1 MHGSVTP
8 AIVGVSQAYLAWPKI
23 TEMDPLLAQRDT
35 TRTRLTRVKQAES
48 EQIVDVGSGRDRAR
62 VPAVPGRGARL
73 RQAGEP
79 AAVLRGSRSVPGPLP
94 RRSGRRLAAT
104 REQASMIR
112 RHIIWRNSHAYDERL
127 RRVIDRANVA

>member
-48 EQIVDVGSGRDRAR
+48 EQIVDVGSGRDQAR
-62 VPAVPGRGARL
+62 VPAVPGRGHGFAKLENRPPFYAAAGRFL
-73 RQAGEP
+73 DRYPGGQAE
-79 AAVLRGSRSVPGPLP
+79 
-94 RRSGRRLAAT
+94 
-104 REQASMIR
+104 
-112 RHIIWRNSHAYDERL
+112 D
-127 RRVIDRANVA
+127 